1 MASVIADDYEE
12 GLAIGTGKMVLI
24 WIFLLPLF
32 PFFMLYRIIKHRYY
46 PFKKISDLKLMG
58 VFLLIAFLFL
68 FAVAVSNEPN
78 AAVIILISIL
88 TFLPSM
94 IMFRSSSNKTN
105 KMNKRYILYRD
116 LLTRNS
122 IKFIEE
128 MAQATGH
135 RPLVVRNELKHMIH
149 NNLLSGIEIH
159 GNQIIRLDNK
169 WAGMVSHPQTNKP
182 EHKGDPSRASK
193 PQPKT
198 IECHG
203 CGASTTLMEGQT
215 AKCEYCDS
223 IIS

>member
-12 GLAIGTGKMVLI
+12 DLSVRNGIMI
-24 WIFLLPLF
+24 LLCVFFPYLF
-32 PFFMLYRIIKHRYY
+32 PFFMLYRIIKHRHY
-46 PFKKISDLKLMG
+46 PHKKISDLKLMA
-58 VFLLIAFLFL
+58 VFLLFVLSLL
-68 FAVAVSNEPN
+68 FAVAVSMERDP
-78 AAVIILISIL
+78 VLIIFVCAI

-94 IMFRSSSNKTN
+94 IMFGVASNKSN
-105 KMNKRYILYRD
+105 KINERYNHYRE
-116 LLTRNS
+116 LITQNS

-182 EHKGDPSRASK
+182 ENKGDPSRAPK
-193 PQPKT
+193 PKT

-203 CGASTTLMEGQT
+203 CGASTTIMEGET
-215 AKCEYCDS
+215 TKCEYCDS